1 MVRPVPADAGVRP
14 RSIDAAQSAAAKM
27 PFADTAATES
37 LGVATAKA
45 ATAKGAS
52 PSPVAKATEAAAA
65 KVGSAEAPAKSA
77 KTPARLRGAVHQ
89 KQARPGEGDHQT
101 DGFDS

>member
-1 MVRPVPADAGVRP
+1 
-14 RSIDAAQSAAAKM
+14 M

-37 LGVATAKA
+37 LGVAAAKA

-52 PSPVAKATEAAAA
+52 PSPVAKATAA

-101 DGFDS
+101 DGFDSCMWCVHGFIFPGWL